1 MIDEFR
7 DKYFFL
13 SNFYEH
19 EFTYDGRKYMNAEAA
34 FQSMKAPQAA
44 RDRYSTV
51 PPNVAKRMGRRER
64 LPENWDEASESIMLD
79 VLRAKF
85 SDERLAKLLLRTGNE
100 ELVEGNT
107 WHDNNWGNCTC
118 EKCRNRPGKNR
129 LGKLLIKVRDEMMK
143 GEKKNDR
150 T

>member
-7 DKYFFL
+7 GKHFFL
-13 SNFYEH
+13 SNFYDYG
-19 EFTYDGRKYMNAEAA
+19 FTYDGRKYMNAEAA

-44 RDRYSTV
+44 RGRYSMV

-64 LPENWDEASESIMLD
+64 LPDNWDEASESIMLD
-79 VLRAKF
+79 VLHAKF
-85 SDERLAKLLLRTGNE
+85 SDERLARLLLETGNE

-118 EKCRNRPGKNR
+118 EKCKSRPGKNR
-129 LGKLLIKVRDEMMK
+129 LGKLLMKVRDEIRK
-143 GEKKNDR
+143 GEKNK
-150 T
+150 